1 MKRATELAPRFFV
14 YVRMIL
20 IFTSVHC
27 GSQDAARLL
36 ETTYGIGHELA
47 MRDAANWVEA
57 LRGCKIIE

>member
-1 MKRATELAPRFFV
+1 
-14 YVRMIL
+14 MIL